1 MLAVYVTLI
10 IAEGNNSFFE
20 ILPWALLM
28 GTASAIA
35 FASAHVVEPRYARN
49 LLMGAAALYVI
60 IGAVSIL
67 SIGFGFLLAAAAA
80 AIGSTRL
87 SSKSSN

>member
-49 LLMGAAALYVI
+49 LLVGGGALRDYRCSKHSQYRIRLPASC
-60 IGAVSIL
+60 GR
-67 SIGFGFLLAAAAA
+67 
-80 AIGSTRL
+80 GSHWKYKTLIREQ
-87 SSKSSN
+87 